1 MDARYATMGNLQFQ
15 LSSCLRSKKMPTKRI
30 LIVDDEESIQTVVQ
44 FGIQMVADWDVL
56 IASSGP
62 QGIKTACD
70 ESPDAILLDVMMPDM
85 DGIATFKALQSD
97 PQTSQIPVI
106 FLTAKAQ
113 TSERRQFNDLG
124 VSGVI
129 TKPFNSLDLPDQ
141 IVKMLDW

>member
-1 MDARYATMGNLQFQ
+1 
-15 LSSCLRSKKMPTKRI
+15 MPTKRI

-113 TSERRQFNDLG
+113 TSEKRQFNDLG